1 MRNRHVLAVAL
12 ALAAGL
18 APAACGPEG
27 SEPAVVSLAVVA
39 APDGLATCTNDL
51 GWQVVLDGARVAVA
65 DLEFTIEGE
74 VHAARTAPAVL
85 RGAHRLAA
93 LLVPAA
99 RAHPGHQAGG
109 EVTGTMDGDFLP
121 DLIDGGDLGVATLLE
136 GDYHG
141 VNLAFRRA
149 GAADGL
155 AEDDPLAG
163 HTAVLSGT
171 ATKGGEMVTFQAVL
185 DVTDGLRMVGGLF
198 DLAVRPDTAATLRLT
213 LFPIDPSENDTLF
226 DGLDFDALDDDADGV
241 VAILPGQAAHNVLA
255 KTLVRHDHWG
265 VVVR

>member
-1 MRNRHVLAVAL
+1 MRNRHVLAALL
-12 ALAAGL
+12 ALAAGPG
-18 APAACGPEG
+18 PAACGPEG
-27 SEPAVVSLAVVA
+27 SEPARVSLAVVA

-51 GWQVVLDGARVAVA
+51 GWQVVLDGARVAIA

-74 VHAARTAPAVL
+74 VHVARTAPAVL
-85 RGAHRLAA
+85 QGARRLAA

-109 EVTGTMDGDFLP
+109 EITGTLDGDFLP
-121 DLIDGGDLGVATLLE
+121 DLLDVGDLGVATLLE

-149 GAADGL
+149 GATDGL

-171 ATKGGEMVTFQAVL
+171 ATKGEATVTFHAVL
-185 DVTDGLRMVGGLF
+185 DVADGLRMVGGPF

-213 LFPIDPSENDTLF
+213 LFTIDPSESDTLF
-226 DGLDFDALDDDADGV
+226 DGLDFGALDDDVDGI

-265 VVVR
+265 VVAR